1 MKTALVVTVSVG
13 CMALGVCAGILAK
26 DKYPGIDLIRGKPA
40 HEAGMAALQEAEFL
54 AGKGTYEQ
62 IAVARVYYLTG
73 DKDRAQ
79 AIIDRV
85 SSSSS
90 KPGASD
96 WQRIGEI
103 YADAGENSKA
113 DDYYQKALAADPK
126 DDTGHAEMGA
136 WYIRIGQRDKGEDLL
151 AQAFNRNPGDVW
163 HYVLAAEA
171 LLGVKKGR

>member
-40 HEAGMAALQEAEFL
+40 HEAGMAALQEAEVL
-54 AGKGTYEQ
+54 AGKGSFEL

-73 DKDRAQ
+73 DKDKAQ

-85 SSSSS
+85 SSS
-90 KPGASD
+90 KPAASD

-113 DDYYQKALAADPK
+113 EDYYQRALAADPK

-136 WYIRIGQRDKGEDLL
+136 WYIRIGQRDRGEDLL
-151 AQAFNRNPGDVW
+151 AQAFNKNPGDVW

-171 LLGVKKGR
+171 LLGVPKGR

>member
-40 HEAGMAALQEAEFL
+40 HEAGMAALQEAEVL
-54 AGKGTYEQ
+54 AGKGSFEL

-73 DKDRAQ
+73 DKDKAQ

-85 SSSSS
+85 SSG
-90 KPGASD
+90 KPAASD

-113 DDYYQKALAADPK
+113 EDYFQRALAADPK
-126 DDTGHAEMGA
+126 DDTGHAEIGA
-136 WYIRIGQRDKGEDLL
+136 WFIRIGQRDKGEDLL

-171 LLGVKKGR
+171 LLGVPKGR

>member
-1 MKTALVVTVSVG
+1 
-13 CMALGVCAGILAK
+13 MALGVCAGILAK

-40 HEAGMAALQEAEFL
+40 HEAGMAALQEAEVL
-54 AGKGTYEQ
+54 AGKGSFEL

-73 DKDRAQ
+73 DKDKAQ

-85 SSSSS
+85 SSS
-90 KPGASD
+90 KPAASD

-113 DDYYQKALAADPK
+113 EDYYQRALAADPK

-136 WYIRIGQRDKGEDLL
+136 WYIRIGQRDRGEDLL
-151 AQAFNRNPGDVW
+151 AQAFNKNPGDVW

-171 LLGVKKGR
+171 LLGVPKGR